1 MITRWWTERSSVLKF
16 DAYARWPLYVISASE
31 FPLLVLAL
39 VGQLGVRGWGAA
51 LLLLVGLA
59 HTVACV
65 ALLRTGINRLLGAE
79 RPVTRLLVAAG
90 GLTVLGLV
98 AGSAAFP
105 GYFQTRTGAGHAGF
119 PMAFAMLVLFGGG
132 LTAAVSP
139 LLRAARLLWVV
150 ALPVAALG
158 LAQAQVGPSS
168 GESLWAV
175 DYLLWIGT
183 LALLLYR
190 PSLWLLGLVWQI
202 ERSRGVEAQ
211 LAVAQERLRVA
222 RDLHDVL
229 GHNLALIALNSE
241 LAAKLV
247 RRGQPGADEYM
258 IAVRRTAQDSMRE
271 VREVVGGSRSADLDS
286 ELAGARSVLRSAGI
300 GVRVIGDGSGLSGQ
314 VQGAL
319 GWVVREA
326 TTNVIRHSD
335 PENVKIEVD
344 ASGGTVVLRIENDG
358 VRAVDGDRPSGSGLA
373 GLRDRLA
380 VLGGELTAEVRPAGR
395 FCVRAELPL
404 PLPSPLPLPPPSP
417 LPLPLSEEMP

>member
-1 MITRWWTERSSVLKF
+1 MITRWWTERTSVQKF
-16 DAYARWPLYVISASE
+16 DAYARWPLYLISGSE
-31 FPLLVLAL
+31 FPLLLLVL
-39 VGQLGVRGWGAA
+39 VGQRGVRGWGAG
-51 LLLLVGLA
+51 LLLVVGLA
-59 HTVACV
+59 HTVTCV
-65 ALLRTGINRLLGAE
+65 TLLRTGINRLLGAE
-79 RPVTRLLVAAG
+79 LPVTRLLIVAG
-90 GLTVLGLV
+90 GLTGLGLLT
-98 AGSAAFP
+98 GIAAFAD
-105 GYFQTRTGAGHAGF
+105 YFQTRTGPGGSGF
-119 PMAFAMLVLFGGG
+119 PIAFAMLVLFGGA

-139 LLRAARLLWVV
+139 LLRAGRLLWAV
-150 ALPVAALG
+150 ALPVAGLG
-158 LAQAQVGPSS
+158 LAQAQFGTGP
-168 GESLWAV
+168 GQSLWAV

-247 RRGQPGADEYM
+247 RLGQPGADEYM

-271 VREVVGGSRSADLDS
+271 VREVVGGSRNADLDS

-300 GVRVIGDGSGLSGQ
+300 GVRVIGDGSGLSGRI
-314 VQGAL
+314 QGAL

-326 TTNVIRHSD
+326 TTNIIRHSD

-344 ASGGTVVLRIENDG
+344 LSAGAVVLQIENDG
-358 VRAVDGDRPSGSGLA
+358 VRAVDDDRPPGSGLA
-373 GLRDRLA
+373 GLRERLA
-380 VLGGELTAEVRPAGR
+380 VLGGELTAEPLPAGR
-395 FCVRAELPL
+395 FCVRVELPL
-404 PLPSPLPLPPPSP
+404 AEELP
-417 LPLPLSEEMP
+417 